1 MNSPPKELITQNSF
15 DVIRD
20 NGNQLIET
28 NDFFKDLSDI
38 MEDEKF
44 SNFFKK
50 YFFNSS
56 ESKITIIY
64 MTLYDE
70 FKKKWKELNDSE
82 LDKRINIFLLWRIMK
97 NKDTNKVA
105 IQSVLKKLDNPK
117 KHSIFDELKEFIEI
131 SDTSLKLV
139 DKFSPQNTNK

>member
-1 MNSPPKELITQNSF
+1 MNSSPKDLIKQNSF
-15 DVIRD
+15 DMIKD

-28 NDFFKDLSDI
+28 NEFFKDLSDI

-70 FKKKWKELNDSE
+70 FKNKWKELNDSE
-82 LDKRINIFLLWRIMK
+82 LDKRINIFLLWKIMK
-97 NKDTNKVA
+97 NKDTNKFA
-105 IQSVLKKLDNPK
+105 IQTVLKKLENPSN
-117 KHSIFDELKEFIEI
+117 SIFDELKEFIEF
-131 SDTSLKLV
+131 SDKSLKLP
-139 DKFSPQNTNK
+139 DKFSPQDTKK